1 MDGAFFLWFAW
12 MGVIITVFFL
22 KDSNKRS
29 SLSFVLLL
37 GICIVTIEFN
47 VMEYSFSALIL
58 LSMVYG
64 YHILLTYM
72 QVTRIYAVIIV
83 LMLTAAYT
91 SIELFSIYDPVFT
104 YLYTKWSVSA
114 ILFIIIHIS
123 LHNSAERC
131 SLLLLGVVHGEV
143 ILTTLFQ
150 QMGIKRVA
158 GELAS
163 FDILAISIMG
173 TVVWHYFVQVTAH
186 LEKLV
191 KKHQERRG
199 YS

>member
-1 MDGAFFLWFAW
+1 MDGALFLWFAW

-22 KDSNKRS
+22 KASNNRN
-29 SLSFVLLL
+29 SLIFVLLL
-37 GICIVTIEFN
+37 AICVVTFEFQ
-47 VMEYSFSALIL
+47 VMEYSFSALML
-58 LSMVYG
+58 LSIVYG
-64 YHILLTYM
+64 YFLLLTYM

-123 LHNSAERC
+123 LHNSSERC
-131 SLLLLGVVHGEV
+131 SLLILGVVHGEV
-143 ILTTLFQ
+143 ILSILFQ
-150 QMGIKRVA
+150 QMGIKRLA

-163 FDILAISIMG
+163 FDIIAISIMG
-173 TVVWHYFVQVTAH
+173 TVTWHYFVQLTEH